1 MPKGDEQEERR
12 AACQRCACPGQEGL
26 RRERADSEG
35 CWRQKQ
41 QEENRN
47 LSQGQGRADVVI
59 GTCEA
64 V

>member
-1 MPKGDEQEERR
+1 MQKGAEQEERR
-12 AACQRCACPGQEGL
+12 AACQRCACRGQGGL
-26 RRERADSEG
+26 AESEG
-35 CWRQKQ
+35 RRRQKQ

-47 LSQGQGRADVVI
+47 LCQGQGLADVVI